1 MGFGTFDGIHPGH
14 LAFLRQLQTLGEE
27 VVVVIARDQNVEKL
41 KGHAPR
47 LAEKERFQ
55 AVLKTGIPDQ
65 VILGNLTHFYQCLLD
80 HRPDVIGL
88 GYDQKADAGAIQKI
102 LPHAKLVRLAA
113 FEPHKYKSSL
123 LKTHS

>member
-14 LAFLRQLQTLGEE
+14 VAFLRQLQTLGEE
-27 VVVVIARDQNVEKL
+27 VVVVIARDKNVEKL

-47 LAEKERFQ
+47 FSEKERFK
-55 AVLKTGIPDQ
+55 AVLKTGIPDR
-65 VILGNLTHFYQCLLD
+65 VILGNPTHFYQCLLD

-88 GYDQKADAGAIQKI
+88 GYDQAADPEAIRKI
-102 LPHAKLVRLAA
+102 LPRVKLVRLAA

-123 LKTHS
+123 IKPNG